1 MWLMARS
8 GRVGARRRETTPV
21 GMLLPN
27 PATCKTRRL
36 IAHDLTRWCHSRRSG
51 RLWGRREGGAGRERA
66 AGVHPSGDG
75 RAGGGRPRRCGEGWD
90 WHPIAATRSSL
101 VPPGF
106 WPRQAAT
113 AARALARSRALS
125 SRNLTACPSAP
136 GRAGP
141 LSTAARRTPP
151 SAAGTPGSRMR
162 CPPGGPVPGCRSWT
176 AAGPPSRNPGTSR
189 SCSAVT
195 GPFPGPVTAGPSA
208 PASPRSQPGSAAQ
221 PFRKGI
227 GQGDSLPVQA
237 PRGVHAVHDGDVIG
251 RAPVELS
258 SSSAAL
264 ISPRLAAAR
273 PI

>member
-90 WHPIAATRSSL
+90 WHPVAATRSSL

-106 WPRQAAT
+106 WPRRRRGPYPDRRLVLAESH
-113 AARALARSRALS
+113 RAPLRAW
-125 SRNLTACPSAP
+125 P
-136 GRAGP
+136 GRAAEHGR
-141 LSTAARRTPP
+141 AAHAAVSRRHAGQPGAPP
-151 SAAGTPGSRMR
+151 ARWS
-162 CPPGGPVPGCRSWT
+162 VPGRRSWT
-176 AAGPPSRNPGTSR
+176 AAGPPSRNPGTSQ
-189 SCSAVT
+189 SWSAVT
-195 GPFPGPVTAGPSA
+195 GPV
-208 PASPRSQPGSAAQ
+208 PARSRQVPRHWHRRVVSLDPQPQAS
-221 PFRKGI
+221 RKGI
-227 GQGDSLPVQA
+227 SKRDSLPV
-237 PRGVHAVHDGDVIG
+237 
-251 RAPVELS
+251 
-258 SSSAAL
+258 
-264 ISPRLAAAR
+264 
-273 PI
+273 